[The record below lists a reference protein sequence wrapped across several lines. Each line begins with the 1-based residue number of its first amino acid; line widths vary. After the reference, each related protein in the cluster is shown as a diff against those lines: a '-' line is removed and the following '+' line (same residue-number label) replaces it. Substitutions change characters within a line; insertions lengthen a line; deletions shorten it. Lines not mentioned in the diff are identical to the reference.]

1 MLKRQLLA
9 VLTLHDR
16 PTLVIRVEREVVQ
29 VAEWVQHQAS
39 FPLDRKVSYILD
51 RLLVPPK
58 NVRFELRVRFAR
70 KFREALIPTAFINR
84 EDQVDRIGVL
94 LVERFLEFAC
104 RAERGRP
111 DTVLDRNLHRLQINT
126 LHYEEA
132 SIFLVYR
139 SLADFLL
146 PLVQLGLVDR
156 LIVVEAPF
164 PVVLR
169 SVLLMLVVV
178 LMVTS
183 ADTLVVTAP
192 IVIMVTIVVAVTLMT
207 FCPRSSL
214 SLPVIV
220 VVAGSSSTTVIAH

>member
-9 VLTLHDR
+9 ILTLHDR

-39 FPLDRKVSYILD
+39 FPLDRKVSHVLD

-104 RAERGRP
+104 RAKRGRP
-111 DTVLDRNLHRLQINT
+111 DTVLNRNLHRLQINT

-146 PLVQLGLVDR
+146 PLVQLGLVDWPR
-156 LIVVEAPF
+156 VVEAPF

-178 LMVTS
+178 LMVT
-183 ADTLVVTAP
+183 AP
-192 IVIMVTIVVAVTLMT
+192 IVIMMTIVVAVTLMT